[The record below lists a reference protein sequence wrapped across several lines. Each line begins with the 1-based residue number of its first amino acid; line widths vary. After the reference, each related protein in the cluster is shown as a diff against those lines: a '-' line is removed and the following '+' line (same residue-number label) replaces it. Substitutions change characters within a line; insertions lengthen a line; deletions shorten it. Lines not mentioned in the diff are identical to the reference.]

1 MLGAVPLVYYCALRY
16 SPTSY
21 GRGQPQPSPISLLS
35 RLLGCLLRV
44 CAQPVAARST
54 RQRGVMLPV
63 IKEEAPLRL
72 AIERGILITSKLFCC
87 FLTVRKRRAC
97 GVSDEQAQTKMALY
111 YVQSIGKSI
120 DRHIDTDSDED
131 CIYPIITHRQL
142 VNLAYNKNALVPLF
156 ALRSA
161 IGLSMISR
169 QAGQHLFEEIVE
181 DVALICDWM
190 QFEVI
195 FCKPCEDLKAVIAV
209 ALGRSGVS
217 HVQHGELSMHGDE
230 EDLYVGGDA
239 PQLQC
244 DGFFPVS
251 AARSTFVICSISAMF
266 KKPASVE
273 KYCIGRS
280 IA

>member
-1 MLGAVPLVYYCALRY
+1 MHFGTPILLTDYMNALHEALSSRKVMPQLSRIPHVVSYRELVPWHTGHKEKPDDRSLIRAIEAQ
-16 SPTSY
+16 SIIS
-21 GRGQPQPSPISLLS
+21 ISLVS
-35 RLLGCLLRV
+35 VVSSLLLCKF
-44 CAQPVAARST
+44 
-54 RQRGVMLPV
+54 RQ
-63 IKEEAPLRL
+63 
-72 AIERGILITSKLFCC
+72 
-87 FLTVRKRRAC
+87 
-97 GVSDEQAQTKMALY
+97 GVSINVLSADCQWLCDQIIADGTDVVGWHKGETCGRDAVEYALPY
-111 YVQSIGKSI
+111 ICDSI
-120 DRHIDTDSDED
+120 DRHIDTDCDED
-131 CIYPIITHRQL
+131 CIYPIVTHRQL

-169 QAGQHLFEEIVE
+169 SAGQHLFEDVVE

-239 PQLQC
+239 PQLQVL
-244 DGFFPVS
+244 DFFALLNCKTFNSRHSS
-251 AARSTFVICSISAMF
+251 AF
-266 KKPASVE
+266 
-273 KYCIGRS
+273 
-280 IA
+280 